1 MFDDSDH
8 GLQAFVDS
16 SLGPDAISAIIADE
30 ARQAIADAE
39 AVNAA
44 ALGRAVA
51 YTTTVDGRSSSDF
64 ESVKP
69 DGVIVA
75 TFDVTPTSMLEWI
88 EQQLIAHSPV
98 KTGHYQRSHRIFVD
112 GVMTTLDAI
121 AQGVKEIVFAPI
133 ANYAP
138 EIEPQDGGRGES
150 RQAPDGVYQAVAE
163 LARQQFGELAD
174 IAFTWLAVPDI
185 EQPAHSPPPATE
197 PAIVVQFGGA

>member
-1 MFDDSDH
+1 MSGDSDQ
-8 GLQAFVDS
+8 GLQSFIDDAF
-16 SLGPDAISAIIADE
+16 GPDAISAIIADE
-30 ARQAIADAE
+30 ARQAIAE
-39 AVNAA
+39 AAAINAA
-44 ALGRAVA
+44 AMGRSVD

-64 ESVKP
+64 DSVKP
-69 DGVIVA
+69 DGQIVA
-75 TFDVTPTSMLEWI
+75 TFDIMPTTMLDWI

-174 IAFTWLAVPDI
+174 ISFAWLAVPDI
-185 EQPAHSPPPATE
+185 EQPAHSPAPPAE
-197 PAIVVQFGGA
+197 PAIVVQFGS